1 MQVVPPAL
9 EKLILDLS
17 RLPGIGRKTATR
29 LAIHIMR
36 QAQDFQQRLS
46 QVQNELAGR
55 VVTASVGG
63 GMVSVTVNGKNEVL
77 SIQIDKE
84 VINPEDQVML
94 QDLIVSA
101 VNEGIKK
108 AQDIAQAEMR
118 KLTGGI
124 NIPGLF

>member
-1 MQVVPPAL
+1 MDMN
-9 EKLILDLS
+9 E
-17 RLPGIGRKTATR
+17 
-29 LAIHIMR
+29 IMR
-36 QAQDFQQRLS
+36 QAQQMQQKLS

-55 VVTASVGG
+55 SVTVSVGG
-63 GMVSVTVNGKNEVL
+63 GMVSVTVNGRIELL

-84 VINPEDQVML
+84 VINPADQVML

-108 AQDIAQAEMR
+108 AQDMAQAEMR

-124 NIPGLF
+124 NIPGIF

>member
-1 MQVVPPAL
+1 MDMN
-9 EKLILDLS
+9 E
-17 RLPGIGRKTATR
+17 
-29 LAIHIMR
+29 IMR
-36 QAQDFQQRLS
+36 QAQQMQQKLS

-55 VVTASVGG
+55 SVTVSVGG
-63 GMVSVTVNGKNEVL
+63 GMISVTVNGISELL

-84 VINPEDQVML
+84 VINPDEQVML

-108 AQDIAQAEMR
+108 AHDMAQAEMR

-124 NIPGLF
+124 NIPGIF

>member
-1 MQVVPPAL
+1 MDMS
-9 EKLILDLS
+9 E
-17 RLPGIGRKTATR
+17 
-29 LAIHIMR
+29 IMR

-46 QVQNELAGR
+46 QVQNELAGKI
-55 VVTASVGG
+55 VTASVGG
-63 GMVSVTVNGKNEVL
+63 GMVSVTLNGKNELL

-84 VINPEDQVML
+84 VISPEDQSML

-108 AQDIAQAEMR
+108 AQDMAQTEMK

-124 NIPGLF
+124 SIPGMF